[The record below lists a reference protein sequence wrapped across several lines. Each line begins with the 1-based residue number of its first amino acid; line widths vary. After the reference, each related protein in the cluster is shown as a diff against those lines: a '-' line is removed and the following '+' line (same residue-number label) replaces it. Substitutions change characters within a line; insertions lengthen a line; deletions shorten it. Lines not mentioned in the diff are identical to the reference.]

1 MHLVNVWRMVVL
13 VVQHDNGVDA
23 ILNLCAGSTRTSEVW
38 VTPLLAA
45 PVLHTLGFLLSI
57 GILHVEVL

>member
-1 MHLVNVWRMVVL
+1 MVVL

-23 ILNLCAGSTRTSEVW
+23 ILNLCAGSTRTLEVW